1 MIAGQGR
8 QWQRTAC
15 RWIESEERERQ
26 QSVFKHFAIVEHFL
40 LCTKSGTI
48 GTRTVESFI
57 KAMADIEKLNWI
69 SFLRCS
75 IMTLSPLFSSKDRFS
90 PLPQRAFF
98 CPSCPAAP
106 NEVRARRHMLWCNIG
121 CTGCCSFTTSPCV
134 DPDFFLYETVCSRAA
149 PCFRFG
155 VRCILFS
162 FR

>member
-98 CPSCPAAP
+98 CP
-106 NEVRARRHMLWCNIG
+106 RARQRRMASARG
-121 CTGCCSFTTSPCV
+121 VTCCGAISTVQDVVLLRPRPVFTPIF
-134 DPDFFLYETVCSRAA
+134 PL
-149 PCFRFG
+149 
-155 VRCILFS
+155 
-162 FR
+162 